1 MYGKRE
7 IPAPFAP
14 QKQKAK
20 PQKNQAEKLVTDDAF
35 EPVVWYVA
43 AVLLLLDL
51 LSR

>member
-7 IPAPFAP
+7 IPAPFAH

-20 PQKNQAEKLVTDDAF
+20 PQKNQARQTSGGCSPAT
-35 EPVVWYVA
+35 
-43 AVLLLLDL
+43 VLLLLDL

>member
-20 PQKNQAEKLVTDDAF
+20 PQNNQARQ
-35 EPVVWYVA
+35 PSGGCSPA

>member
-20 PQKNQAEKLVTDDAF
+20 PQKTPPKQNSGGCS
-35 EPVVWYVA
+35 PA
-43 AVLLLLDL
+43 AVLLLLEL
-51 LSR
+51 LSQ

>member
-14 QKQKAK
+14 QKPKAK
-20 PQKNQAEKLVTDDAF
+20 PQKNQGKRTSGGCS
-35 EPVVWYVA
+35 PA
-43 AVLLLLDL
+43 AVLLLLEL

>member
-20 PQKNQAEKLVTDDAF
+20 PQKNHTRQTSGGCS
-35 EPVVWYVA
+35 PA

>member
-20 PQKNQAEKLVTDDAF
+20 PQKNQARQTSGGCSPAV
-35 EPVVWYVA
+35 
-43 AVLLLLDL
+43 VLLLLDL

>member
-7 IPAPFAP
+7 IPAPFAHP
-14 QKQKAK
+14 KQKAK
-20 PQKNQAEKLVTDDAF
+20 PQKNQARQTSGGCS
-35 EPVVWYVA
+35 PA

>member
-7 IPAPFAP
+7 IPAPFAH

-20 PQKNQAEKLVTDDAF
+20 PQKNQARQTSGGCS
-35 EPVVWYVA
+35 PA
-43 AVLLLLDL
+43 AVRLLLDL

>member
-20 PQKNQAEKLVTDDAF
+20 PQKNQVRQTSGGCS
-35 EPVVWYVA
+35 PA

>member
-20 PQKNQAEKLVTDDAF
+20 PQKIPTKQNSGCS
-35 EPVVWYVA
+35 PA
-43 AVLLLLDL
+43 AVLLLLEL
-51 LSR
+51 LSH

>member
-20 PQKNQAEKLVTDDAF
+20 PQKKQARQTSSGCS
-35 EPVVWYVA
+35 PA